1 MYIRF
6 CCFLCEWCS
15 YDRKNHYIRKQ
26 WPRENFI
33 PGTKNI
39 SHELLVYPKS
49 VFLPPLHIKFNFMK
63 IFVKSL
69 GREGVTFLHLRKII
83 LKNKRGT
90 GKIKVFLLAHKL
102 KQSFMVKSLK
112 INCNKQK
119 NQSDSRL
126 NQCVHVSLEMKKLKT
141 MNILLVTWLNVFV

>member
-1 MYIRF
+1 MECNKCTLDFAVFSANGTAMTEKITTSVNSG
-6 CCFLCEWCS
+6 LQE
-15 YDRKNHYIRKQ
+15 K
-26 WPRENFI
+26 NFI

-69 GREGVTFLHLRKII
+69 GREGATFLHLRKII

-90 GKIKVFLLAHKL
+90 GKIKGF
-102 KQSFMVKSLK
+102 FY
-112 INCNKQK
+112 
-119 NQSDSRL
+119 
-126 NQCVHVSLEMKKLKT
+126 
-141 MNILLVTWLNVFV
+141 WLTN